1 MPVDE
6 SWLAITKVYAIVA
19 IAAVCVLTAA
29 MIHLGV
35 KARHLVRAAKLKP
48 KLAAQQSKRTGDLL
62 RRRGEAMVSRGQRVG
77 AAFRS
82 SFGRI
87 AAKLRAARDLIEH

>member
-29 MIHLGV
+29 LVHLGIKV
-35 KARHLVRAAKLKP
+35 RRLVRAGKLTP
-48 KLAAQQSKRTGDLL
+48 KLAAQQSKRSGDLL
-62 RRRGEAMVSRGQRVG
+62 RRRGEALAARGRRV
-77 AAFRS
+77 AESFRS
-82 SFGRI
+82 SFERI